1 LGIRDIIKHLIFLC
15 TPPSISGLALR
26 SRQRSGR
33 ISIEQSQFLDLEF
46 CLVFDWE
53 LNTENLEVTAQG
65 SNMAALTLTEKLD
78 QLDARYQEMTQ
89 QLSTPEIVTDSA
101 RFQKLAKQHS
111 DLQQIVEKHR
121 EFKQIEKDLAGAH
134 EMVLEAED
142 AEMKHMAQ
150 EEEKQL
156 LSRKEQVERDLKL
169 LLLPKDPNDDKNI
182 ILEIRGGTG
191 GDEAALFAADLFR
204 MYSRYA
210 ESQGWKV
217 EIMES
222 SPSSVGGLKEVIA
235 AIQGNK
241 VYSKLKYE
249 SGVHRVQR
257 VPATETQGRI
267 HTSAATV
274 AVLPEA
280 DEVDIKI
287 EAKDLRIDTF
297 CSSGPGGQSVNTT
310 YSAVRITHIPSGLV
324 VSQQD
329 EKSQIKN
336 RAKAMRVLRAR
347 LYEMEIE
354 KQQAALSAER
364 KGQIK
369 TGDRS
374 EKIRTYNYPQNR
386 ITDHR
391 IGLTIHQL
399 TEVME
404 GKMGPLI
411 DGTVTHYEAA
421 RLKSELSEA

>member
-1 LGIRDIIKHLIFLC
+1 
-15 TPPSISGLALR
+15 
-26 SRQRSGR
+26 
-33 ISIEQSQFLDLEF
+33 
-46 CLVFDWE
+46 
-53 LNTENLEVTAQG
+53 
-65 SNMAALTLTEKLD
+65 MAAMTLTEKLD
-78 QLDARYQEMTQ
+78 QLGARYDELTQ
-89 QLSTPEIVTDSA
+89 QLSTAGDRVRLRANSRRSPS
-101 RFQKLAKQHS
+101 S
-111 DLQQIVEKHR
+111 MPSLQQIVAKHR

-134 EMVLEAED
+134 QMFLEADD
-142 AEMKHMAQ
+142 AEMKQMAHD
-150 EEEKQL
+150 EEKQL
-156 LSRKEQVERDLKL
+156 AARKEIVERELKL
-169 LLLPKDPNDDKNI
+169 LLLPKDPNDEKSVI
-182 ILEIRGGTG
+182 VEIRAGTG
-191 GDEAALFAADLFR
+191 GDEAAPFRRRTFSHVFALR
-204 MYSRYA
+204 GNTRL
-210 ESQGWKV
+210 ESG
-217 EIMES
+217 
-222 SPSSVGGLKEVIA
+222 SPGKLAVFLGGMKEVVA

-280 DEVDIKI
+280 DEIDIKI

-347 LYEMEIE
+347 LYELEME

-364 KGQIK
+364 RGQIK

-374 EKIRTYNYPQNR
+374 EKIRTYNFPQNR
-386 ITDHR
+386 VTDHR
-391 IGLTIHQL
+391 IGLTLHQL

-404 GKMGPLI
+404 GKLA
-411 DGTVTHYEAA
+411 AA
-421 RLKSELSEA
+421 RRRPGVALRSRAA